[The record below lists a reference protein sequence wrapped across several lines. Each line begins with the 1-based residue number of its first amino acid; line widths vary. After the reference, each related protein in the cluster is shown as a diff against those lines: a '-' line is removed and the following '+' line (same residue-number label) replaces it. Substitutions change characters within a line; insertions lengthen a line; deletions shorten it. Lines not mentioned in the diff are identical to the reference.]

1 MHAFSVRSTGTFL
14 LTKFLINYSTR
25 TQTVPRWGGRGVCNP
40 VRAASTG
47 RKILALVIR
56 CETPAKV
63 LRDCFCNPARSAGKI
78 FGVCSQKTGNNL
90 RKKRW
95 KLKPPPTFLEH
106 FPREIFTN
114 ARSGGG
120 GVILISLVHIFGDFC
135 GQNAAIYTHF
145 WNLIFSK
152 KTK

>member
-56 CETPAKV
+56 RETPAKF

-95 KLKPPPTFLEH
+95 KLKPPP
-106 FPREIFTN
+106 
-114 ARSGGG
+114 
-120 GVILISLVHIFGDFC
+120 HIFG
-135 GQNAAIYTHF
+135 T
-145 WNLIFSK
+145 FSERNFHKHPKWGEGGLFLK
-152 KTK
+152 KKM

>member
-56 CETPAKV
+56 RETPAKV

-78 FGVCSQKTGNNL
+78 FGVCSQKTGKNL

-95 KLKPPPTFLEH
+95 KLKPPPH
-106 FPREIFTN
+106 FWNIFRKKFSQT
-114 ARSGGG
+114 SEVGGG
-120 GVILISLVHIFGDFC
+120 GFIL
-135 GQNAAIYTHF
+135 N
-145 WNLIFSK
+145 
-152 KTK
+152 